1 MTESLKPGVQ
11 PPMTPESVA
20 RTGMSLNQISEL
32 VLRILYARNEQTAQ
46 EIVQEICLP
55 YEPIVREAIE
65 RLLKEQFIGRPGVRG
80 MGEMGFLYA
89 LTQNG
94 IARARELT
102 DFNSYA
108 GPAPVTL
115 AEYRAVVERQ
125 AIMKEPVDQAGIRQ
139 ALQHLVVSDE
149 LLEELGPAANNGRS
163 IFLYGPPGNGKTL
176 LAEAIGW
183 VQDSGVFVPHAIQV
197 EGHIVRMFDPLNHEV
212 LSNGQNGQAN
222 GSVPLP
228 RVGQPD
234 QRWVRCR
241 PPRIIVGGELTLDML
256 ELIYDPKS
264 KTYEAPLQIK
274 ANNGTF
280 IIDDFGRQRVQPRDL
295 LNRWTV
301 PLEKRVDYLPLMRGK
316 KVEFPFD
323 VTIVF
328 STNLAPADL
337 VDEAFLRRIR
347 HKIKVNDPTPN
358 AFREIFQLVC
368 RTRNVEFNEA
378 GFAYLMAEHYQKT
391 GRPFRAVHPRD
402 LVDQIIEIARYQNT
416 KPALE
421 PNLIDRACRSYFVSL
436 Q

>member
-1 MTESLKPGVQ
+1 MTAMHNPGAP

-20 RTGMSLNQISEL
+20 KTGMTLNQISEL
-32 VLRILYARNEQTAQ
+32 VLRILYARGELTAQ

-55 YEPIVREAIE
+55 YEPIMREAIE
-65 RLLKEQFIGRPGVRG
+65 RLLKEQFVGRPGVRG
-80 MGEMGFLYA
+80 LGELGFIYA
-89 LTQNG
+89 LTQSG
-94 IARARELT
+94 LARARELT
-102 DFNSYA
+102 EFNSYA

-115 AEYRAVVERQ
+115 ADYRAAVERQ
-125 AIMKEPVDQAGIRQ
+125 AVMRQPVDKERLRE
-139 ALQHLVVSDE
+139 ALRHMVVSDE

-183 VQDSGVFVPHAIQV
+183 VQNSGIYVPHAIQI
-197 EGHIVRMFDPLNHEV
+197 EGHVVRMFDPLIHEA
-212 LSNGQNGQAN
+212 LPTSQNGN
-222 GSVPLP
+222 GGSPLP
-228 RVGQPD
+228 RVGEMD
-234 QRWVRCR
+234 QRWVLCR

-256 ELIYDPKS
+256 ELIYDAKS

-301 PLEKRVDYLPLMRGK
+301 PLEKRVDFLPLMRGK

-323 VTIVF
+323 VIIVF
-328 STNLAPADL
+328 STNLAPTDL

-347 HKIKVNDPTPN
+347 HKIKVDDPTPRQ
-358 AFREIFQLVC
+358 FREILERVC
-368 RTRNVEFNEA
+368 RSRKVEFTEA
-378 GFAYLMAEHYQKT
+378 GYSYLISEHYQKA

-402 LVDQIIEIARYQNT
+402 LVDQIIEIARYQSAR
-416 KPALE
+416 PALE
-421 PNLIDRACRSYFVSL
+421 PGLIDRACRSYFVSL